1 MSIDPR
7 RSASTRHGRDPRDP
21 GPDICAEAI
30 RQTLASHT
38 GDLRAL
44 ILSGSLARG
53 EGSVAMDGEHC
64 RVLGDAEF
72 LAVFADGARRP
83 TASAIRATAARIQA
97 ALREGRV
104 SCPIT
109 LSAVP
114 EGYLRALRPAIFAY
128 ELRSCGRVIWGDPT
142 VLQRIPELSAQKI
155 PMEDA
160 WRLLCNRLIEQVEV
174 MPSPGDSDALMSSE
188 ARYRLVKLHLDMAT
202 SLLVFAGEYEPTY
215 RGRSERLG
223 GLARRAARADEH
235 PFPLEPFARTV
246 EACTRWKLENSGS
259 NPPSLS
265 LTAALD
271 QAHQLWRWELV
282 RLTGTLAN
290 PVTDQ
295 ALLETLLARQ
305 SAAERARGWLY
316 VARRCG
322 WHRSWRLW
330 PRWVRLAR
338 RGSPRYLVYSAA
350 CQVLFA
356 GAPAR
361 SPEARAAVD
370 SIATSDLP
378 VVRPSEGSAASP
390 WSEAVA
396 DIAFNYREFL
406 VDTRA

>member
-21 GPDICAEAI
+21 VPDICAEAI
-30 RQTLASHT
+30 RQTLAPHA

-53 EGSVAMDGEHC
+53 EGTVAVDGEHC

-72 LAVFADGARRP
+72 LAVFADGAPRP
-83 TASAIRATAARIQA
+83 TASGVRTTAAQIQA
-97 ALREGRV
+97 ALRERRI

-128 ELRSCGRVIWGDPT
+128 ELRSCGRVVWGDPT
-142 VLQRIPELSAQKI
+142 VLQLIPEFSGQKI

-174 MPSPGDSDALMSSE
+174 MPSPGESAARMSSE
-188 ARYRLVKLHLDMAT
+188 ARYRLVKLYLDMAT
-202 SLLVFAGEYEPTY
+202 SLLMFVGEYEPTY

-223 GLARRAARADEH
+223 VLARRAAGADEH

-246 EACTRWKLENSGS
+246 EACTRWKLESSGF
-259 NPPSLS
+259 NPPPLS
-265 LTAALD
+265 LTAAMD
-271 QAHQLWRWELV
+271 QSHRLWRWELT
-282 RLTGTLAN
+282 RLTGTAADR
-290 PVTDQ
+290 VTDQ
-295 ALLETLLARQ
+295 ALMETLLARQ
-305 SAAERARGWLY
+305 PAAERLRGWLY

-330 PRWVRLAR
+330 PRWLRLAR

-356 GAPAR
+356 GATTA
-361 SPEARAAVD
+361 SPEARAMAD
-370 SIATSDLP
+370 SIALSDLP
-378 VVRPSEGSAASP
+378 VVRPSESSVASP
-390 WSEAVA
+390 WSEVAA